1 MAKRTMRKSRKNKR
15 KSRKNNR
22 RRTLK
27 GGQCYGRGIGANSN
41 DPNYSIFNTNALKQ
55 FPYKPT

>member
-1 MAKRTMRKSRKNKR
+1 MRKSRKNKR

-27 GGQCYGRGIGANSN
+27 GGQCYGRGIGANN
-41 DPNYSIFNTNALKQ
+41 YDPNYSIFNTNALKQ
-55 FPYKPT
+55 FPYKIM